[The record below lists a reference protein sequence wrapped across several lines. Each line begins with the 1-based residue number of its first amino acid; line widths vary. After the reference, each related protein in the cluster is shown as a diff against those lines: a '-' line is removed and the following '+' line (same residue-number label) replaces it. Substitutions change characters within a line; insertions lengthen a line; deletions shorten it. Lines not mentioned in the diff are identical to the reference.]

1 MSLSSTGAL
10 RREVVGID
18 ARAPRLDGSEQPY
31 VFLDNAASTPAFRSV
46 LRAVEEFLPWYS
58 AVHRGSGFKSAVATE
73 VFDRCHDLVARFV
86 GADPATNMV
95 VFGKNTTECI
105 NKLANRFGF
114 SRDDLVV
121 TTTMEHHSNLLP
133 WRKHARVL
141 HVGVDAE
148 GYPDLAALRQMLA
161 DHRGRVKLVAITGA
175 SNITGICPPVHDVAA
190 WAHEAGARIF
200 VDAAQLAPHR
210 PIDVRPDGDPGHLDF
225 IAFSAHKMYAPFG
238 VGALVG
244 PVSFFERGDPDM
256 VGGGVVDVV
265 TLDEVVWNESRHK
278 EEAGSPNVIGGV
290 ALAAAIGVL
299 NEVGMD
305 AVAAHEQTLLEHAYV
320 RLRHLAGVR
329 LYGPTERMADKVG
342 VVPFTLDGLPHGL
355 VAAILATEGGI
366 GVRSGFFCAQPYVK
380 GLLGIDASAKGAG
393 CGVSAALATEA
404 GSGMIRAS
412 FGCYTSRDEV
422 DALVDMLERITRGE
436 YEGRYESDATGAFRP
451 EGFTPPIERYYSL
464 GDTTTPTLRPE
475 LPEPS

>member
-190 WAHEAGARIF
+190 
-200 VDAAQLAPHR
+200 
-210 PIDVRPDGDPGHLDF
+210 
-225 IAFSAHKMYAPFG
+225 
-238 VGALVG
+238 
-244 PVSFFERGDPDM
+244 
-256 VGGGVVDVV
+256 
-265 TLDEVVWNESRHK
+265 
-278 EEAGSPNVIGGV
+278 
-290 ALAAAIGVL
+290 
-299 NEVGMD
+299 
-305 AVAAHEQTLLEHAYV
+305 
-320 RLRHLAGVR
+320 
-329 LYGPTERMADKVG
+329 
-342 VVPFTLDGLPHGL
+342 
-355 VAAILATEGGI
+355 
-366 GVRSGFFCAQPYVK
+366 
-380 GLLGIDASAKGAG
+380 
-393 CGVSAALATEA
+393 
-404 GSGMIRAS
+404 
-412 FGCYTSRDEV
+412 
-422 DALVDMLERITRGE
+422 
-436 YEGRYESDATGAFRP
+436 
-451 EGFTPPIERYYSL
+451 
-464 GDTTTPTLRPE
+464 
-475 LPEPS
+475 